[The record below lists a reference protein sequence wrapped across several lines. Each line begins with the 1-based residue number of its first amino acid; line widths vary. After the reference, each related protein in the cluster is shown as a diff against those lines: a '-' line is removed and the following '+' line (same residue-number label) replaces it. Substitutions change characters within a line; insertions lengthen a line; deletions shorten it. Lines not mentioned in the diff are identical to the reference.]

1 METQV
6 NAAKAKS
13 LEELVWSDDATQ
25 DSGKAYVD
33 CTVDYV
39 DGNVHLIFP
48 QNTDI
53 AKMRQTAGGNVFIA
67 LKGEAIDLNIVKP
80 VVGGDPK
87 ERVMVT
93 YPFAARLNF
102 KLK

>member
-1 METQV
+1 MEVT
-6 NAAKAKS
+6 KTPTKD
-13 LEELVWSDDATQ
+13 LESLVWSDAAETDTSKATVAC
-25 DSGKAYVD
+25 DVTYDDGKVIITFD
-33 CTVDYV
+33 QVV
-39 DGNVHLIFP
+39 
-48 QNTDI
+48 DI

-67 LKGEAIDLNIVKP
+67 LKGEQVELNIVKTLP
-80 VVGGDPK
+80 DGETK